1 MSKKIIYLSSEGIH
15 DREIKGISQIEENLP
30 KGWFGYANLI
40 LFSQQ
45 TSPEYDLILIT
56 HDRVI
61 IVELKD
67 WNGQLSSIN
76 NQWFLNGNHMGGSP
90 VQKTWRKQ
98 KALLSFIIKKLKD
111 RGIHKTPYI
120 DYCVVLSGS
129 ASQDHLPE
137 DEKSKVTSLPHFSGE
152 F

>member
-1 MSKKIIYLSSEGIH
+1 M
-15 DREIKGISQIEENLP
+15 REH

-76 NQWFLNGNHMGGSP
+76 NQWFLNGNHMGGS
-90 VQKTWRKQ
+90 QFKKHGEN

-111 RGIHKTPYI
+111 R
-120 DYCVVLSGS
+120 
-129 ASQDHLPE
+129 
-137 DEKSKVTSLPHFSGE
+137 E
-152 F
+152 FTKHPILTIA